1 MWAVVGSFRL
11 SAESVCC
18 RIGASVKNMW
28 YSRSVGRSYM
38 YCYWFICQPWGRMKL
53 QHVKSRS
60 ETVFKKIN
68 VSTAVTVCTFHAI
81 FFNGFLFAQLLN
93 VSLFPFS

>member
-1 MWAVVGSFRL
+1 
-11 SAESVCC
+11 
-18 RIGASVKNMW
+18 
-28 YSRSVGRSYM
+28 
-38 YCYWFICQPWGRMKL
+38 MKL

-60 ETVFKKIN
+60 ETVFKKKKN

-93 VSLFPFS
+93 VSL

>member
-1 MWAVVGSFRL
+1 
-11 SAESVCC
+11 
-18 RIGASVKNMW
+18 
-28 YSRSVGRSYM
+28 
-38 YCYWFICQPWGRMKL
+38 MKL